1 MSFISTQS
9 LLLKRKVYPQIS
21 IVFVIRPISLNI
33 QELKDTKER
42 YPFTTQ
48 IINGLNRDT
57 ATFKEN
63 VCVYEVGFSSGKSL
77 EIQ

>member
-1 MSFISTQS
+1 MSFISIQS
-9 LLLKRKVYPQIS
+9 LIITQKKSLPSNL
-21 IVFVIRPISLNI
+21 FVIRPISLNI

-42 YPFTTQ
+42 YLFTTQ

-63 VCVYEVGFSSGKSL
+63 VCVL
-77 EIQ
+77 